1 MRSATVSGRWRA
13 IGLALALIALTSCG
27 GGGGG
32 SSAPP
37 GSKLFIVDAG
47 NHAIL
52 SFIDPLHPPGIDRV
66 VTGSSTG
73 LGLGVGSVFSIPSI
87 ALDATGDRFYAATQ
101 GNTFIFDSIGTADGN
116 VPYSR
121 LMSATVNTG
130 GMNHVVNFFRIDLDK
145 LNNILYTVD
154 FAGEVHVFNNAS
166 TGGGS
171 TPNRTIV
178 PDLGTAT
185 VSGTFGIAI
194 DVSRKMLYVGVD
206 LPGPAYSIIVFN
218 NADTANATTTP
229 LAPNRT
235 LNFAQSVGSFFLDTA
250 QDRLY
255 VAQFNGVVL
264 VFDSASTLATGTTP
278 SPNRTITLLDPTQYF
293 IFVDLTRDKLYA
305 VANPSS
311 GNNFLI
317 VDNASTSNDAGPV
330 FPNGLVFSITAPN
343 IQLSA
348 VAVKP

>member
-13 IGLALALIALTSCG
+13 IGLALALLALASC
-27 GGGGG
+27 GGGG

-52 SFIDPLHPPGIDRV
+52 SFIDPLNPAGIDRV

-73 LGLGVGSVFSIPSI
+73 LGSGVGSVFSIPSI
-87 ALDATGDRFYAATQ
+87 ALDATGDRLYAATQ
-101 GNTFIFDSIGTADGN
+101 GNTFIFDNAGAADGN

-130 GMNHVVNFFRIDLDK
+130 GVNHAVNFFRIDLDK
-145 LNNILYTVD
+145 TNNILYTVD
-154 FAGEVHVFNNAS
+154 PLGEVHVFNNAS
-166 TGGGS
+166 TGSGA

-178 PDLGTAT
+178 PDVGMAT
-185 VSGTFGIAI
+185 VSSTFGIAI
-194 DVSRKMLYVGVD
+194 DAGKKMLYVGVAVS
-206 LPGPAYSIIVFN
+206 GPAYSIIVFN
-218 NADTANATTTP
+218 NADTANATTPP
-229 LAPNRT
+229 LPPNRT
-235 LNFAQSVGSFFLDTA
+235 LNFAQTVGSFFLDTA

-255 VAQFNGVVL
+255 VAQSNGVVL

-278 SPNRTITLLDPTQYF
+278 TPNRTITLLDLTQHF
-293 IFVDLTRDKLYA
+293 IFVDVTRDKLYA
-305 VANPSS
+305 VANPRN
-311 GNNFLI
+311 GNSTFLI
-317 VDNASTSNDAGPV
+317 VDNASTSNDTGPV
-330 FPNGLVFSITAPN
+330 FPDGPVFSVTGPN